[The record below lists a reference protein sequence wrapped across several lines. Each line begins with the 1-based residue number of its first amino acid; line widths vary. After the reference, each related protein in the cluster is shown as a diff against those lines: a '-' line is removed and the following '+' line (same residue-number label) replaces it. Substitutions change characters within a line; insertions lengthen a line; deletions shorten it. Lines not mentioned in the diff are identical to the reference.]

1 MRGECWRLARTATAA
16 YLQLHINCSLETA
29 LRRNRARSEAYRI
42 PDEVL
47 QRTAAVFQ
55 PPEESPSPWDRKQTT
70 LQYNSDDQQDNVV
83 SNQNHSDAAIG
94 GELWQAVW
102 GMWGCA
108 APPVVD
114 AETEKEEER
123 KRVEAARQE
132 TAEDIMHS
140 MDLATRKILTSALE
154 QVRVDARRVVAA
166 ELNAK
171 RRELLESFKNNSG
184 GGVEI
189 IFREVCDEAVARFR

>member
-1 MRGECWRLARTATAA
+1 M
-16 YLQLHINCSLETA
+16 
-29 LRRNRARSEAYRI
+29 
-42 PDEVL
+42 
-47 QRTAAVFQ
+47 
-55 PPEESPSPWDRKQTT
+55 
-70 LQYNSDDQQDNVV
+70 
-83 SNQNHSDAAIG
+83 
-94 GELWQAVW
+94 
-102 GMWGCA
+102 
-108 APPVVD
+108 
-114 AETEKEEER
+114 EKEEER